1 MSRTGY
7 GKQDKASALSRGLS
21 LQCCNNPIKNIK
33 THSCSLK
40 KFSKAVFSSDLA
52 TTSNRHMHK
61 GLGDGLGL
69 FTQEQTNLVSFKW
82 LSHGLG
88 TIIIIFNDLV

>member
-1 MSRTGY
+1 
-7 GKQDKASALSRGLS
+7 
-21 LQCCNNPIKNIK
+21 
-33 THSCSLK
+33 
-40 KFSKAVFSSDLA
+40 
-52 TTSNRHMHK
+52 MHK